1 MALRSII
8 RSPLVSSAA
17 AAMGSYAYPFVNA
30 EATRLVGLMSVQPTN
45 ARKALIDALITS
57 LKSAGVWAKLDVLWI
72 PAAHDSQAGRLNWKS
87 PGTFTL
93 AEVSSPTFTTDRGYT
108 GNGTSSYLTT
118 GWIPSTNG
126 VNYVRDNASLF
137 AWSRTSA
144 LIAAGI
150 FGGGTVSTFRIMPRT
165 TGDFYAYIAND
176 ATSRGPANADGTGFY
191 GWSRTTSTSTQPYKN
206 GVAQGAPSATASTTI
221 PAGQANLLR
230 TNSVFSSAE
239 IAVAAA
245 GASMDATENL
255 ALYNALQTY
264 MTAIGA

>member
-1 MALRSII
+1 
-8 RSPLVSSAA
+8 
-17 AAMGSYAYPFVNA
+17 
-30 EATRLVGLMSVQPTN
+30 
-45 ARKALIDALITS
+45 
-57 LKSAGVWAKLDVLWI
+57 
-72 PAAHDSQAGRLNWKS
+72 
-87 PGTFTL
+87 
-93 AEVSSPTFTTDRGYT
+93 
-108 GNGTSSYLTT
+108 
-118 GWIPSTNG
+118 
-126 VNYVRDNASLF
+126 
-137 AWSRTSA
+137 
-144 LIAAGI
+144 
-150 FGGGTVSTFRIMPRT
+150 MPRT